1 MRQHDSLETSVTKKK
16 YSYEEKYE
24 VVELELRKRQGK
36 WFLTSLAWIDFDD
49 VKQIIRTH
57 IYKKW
62 NQWDQERPLKP
73 WLNRIISNQLKNI
86 LRNYYSNFAKPC
98 LSCPFNQSGVAEEGA
113 KGLCGFTA
121 SGEQCNECPLYAKW
135 EKTKKA
141 AYDIKMPVA
150 LDSHAHTLYSDGSS
164 SFEMESAQENLNR
177 EMKKVLSEKNYSI
190 YHMLFIESLTDE
202 EVAEKLGY
210 RTTEKGRKAGYKQL
224 KNLKKQFKQKAEKIL
239 KTKDIFYGQDKTN

>member
-1 MRQHDSLETSVTKKK
+1 MSVVKKK
-16 YSYEEKYE
+16 ISYEEKYDVIE
-24 VVELELRKRQGK
+24 QELRKRSGK

-62 NQWDQERPLKP
+62 DQWDQSRPLKP

-98 LSCPFNQSGVAEEGA
+98 LSCPFNQSGIAEEGA
-113 KGLCGFTA
+113 KGLCGFTE
-121 SGEQCNECPLYAKW
+121 SGSQCSECPLYAKW

-141 AYDIKMPVA
+141 AYDIKMAVA
-150 LDSHAHTLYSDGSS
+150 LDSHAHSLYSDKSS
-164 SFEMESAQENLNR
+164 SFELEEAERKLHAEMR
-177 EMKKVLSEKNYSI
+177 EVLSEKNYSI
-190 YHMLFIESLTDE
+190 YEMLFIKNLTDE

-224 KNLKKQFKQKAEKIL
+224 KNLKKQFKARAEHIL
-239 KTKDIFYGQDKTN
+239 KTKDIFYGQDRTH

>member
-1 MRQHDSLETSVTKKK
+1 MHRRESQRSLVSKKK
-16 YSYEEKYE
+16 ISYEEKYE
-24 VVELELRKRQGK
+24 VIENELKKRQGK
-36 WFLTSLAWIDFDD
+36 WFLKSLAWIDFDD

-62 NQWDQERPLKP
+62 DQWDQSRPLKP

-98 LSCPFNQSGVAEEGA
+98 LSCPFNQSGLTEENTA
-113 KGLCGFTA
+113 GLCGFTK
-121 SGEQCNECPLYAKW
+121 SGVQCGECPLYAKW

-141 AYDIKMPVA
+141 AYDIKMPLA
-150 LDSHAHTLYSDGSS
+150 LDSHTHMLHNDKAT
-164 SFEMESAQENLNR
+164 SFEIENAQIRLHA

-190 YHMLFIESLTDE
+190 YEMLFIDNLNDE
-202 EVAEKLGY
+202 EVAAKLGY

-224 KNLKKQFKQKAEKIL
+224 KNLKRQFKEKAERIL
-239 KTKDIFYGQDKTN
+239 QTKDIFYGQDKIN

>member
-1 MRQHDSLETSVTKKK
+1 MAKNKIT
-16 YSYEEKYE
+16 YEDKYE
-24 VVELELRKRQGK
+24 VIELELRKRQGK

-62 NQWDQERPLKP
+62 DQWDQSRPLKP

-98 LSCPFNQSGVAEEGA
+98 LSCPFNQSGVTEENTV
-113 KGLCGFTA
+113 GLCGFTA
-121 SGEQCNECPLYAKW
+121 SGSQSSECPLYAKW

-141 AYDIKMPVA
+141 AYDIKMAVT
-150 LDSHAHTLYSDGSS
+150 LDSHVHNLYQGDAS
-164 SFEMESAQENLNR
+164 SFELEEAERKLHH
-177 EMKKVLSEKNYSI
+177 EMKLVLSEKSYSI
-190 YHMLFIESLTDE
+190 YQMLFVENLTDE

-224 KNLKKQFKQKAEKIL
+224 KNLKKQFKQRAEKIL
-239 KTKDIFYGQDKTN
+239 KTKDIFYGKDSTH